1 MPFTWISFIVGSAA
15 IIGVPP
21 LNGFV
26 SEWLVYQGLFRAGH
40 AGGGLRVAI
49 LAVPALALIGGL
61 ALACFAK
68 VAGVVFLGQPRTA
81 RPLNAREVGP
91 KLLVP
96 LLALAGACAL
106 IGLFPTLVMPA
117 LLRAGASIA
126 GEPLTAPSSALAS
139 VLIDSRWVSIFGI
152 ALASVI
158 LVIWVGRYFIVRR
171 RSIRNDE
178 TWACGFAHP
187 SPRMQYTASSFAAP
201 LLSIF
206 GALSGVR
213 EHRGATVFHTTVDDL
228 VLDRVALPWWE
239 RVHRVALR
247 LRPIQQG
254 RLHVYL
260 LYIVATLLVL
270 LAYLVLG
277 PAK

>member
-1 MPFTWISFIVGSAA
+1 
-15 IIGVPP
+15 
-21 LNGFV
+21 
-26 SEWLVYQGLFRAGH
+26 
-40 AGGGLRVAI
+40 
-49 LAVPALALIGGL
+49 
-61 ALACFAK
+61 
-68 VAGVVFLGQPRTA
+68 
-81 RPLNAREVGP
+81 
-91 KLLVP
+91 
-96 LLALAGACAL
+96 
-106 IGLFPTLVMPA
+106 
-117 LLRAGASIA
+117 
-126 GEPLTAPSSALAS
+126 
-139 VLIDSRWVSIFGI
+139 
-152 ALASVI
+152 
-158 LVIWVGRYFIVRR
+158 
-171 RSIRNDE
+171 
-178 TWACGFAHP
+178 
-187 SPRMQYTASSFAAP
+187 MQYTASSFAAP